1 MKVEGISS
9 TTQNLLS
16 LLKSEKIIRLKKSDS
31 CHKLRRLDKIFEE
44 LKSLKNDNLNVFSNE
59 DEIIL
64 LMRDYKIKTFLI

>member
-31 CHKLRRLDKIFEE
+31 CYKLRRLDKIFEE

-64 LMRDYKIKTFLI
+64 LMKDYKIKTFLI